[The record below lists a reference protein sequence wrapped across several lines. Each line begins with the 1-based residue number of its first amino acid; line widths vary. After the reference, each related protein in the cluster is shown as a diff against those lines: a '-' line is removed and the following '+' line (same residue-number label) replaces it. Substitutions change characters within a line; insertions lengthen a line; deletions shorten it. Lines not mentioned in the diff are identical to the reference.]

1 MKLLSRLEFLYSK
14 VSGVDVSIVW
24 SHELQKLLKEN
35 DELLTNNNLLA
46 IENEKLKDEIAT
58 LKQIQETTQFVRL
71 YA

>member
-1 MKLLSRLEFLYSK
+1 MKSLSRLEFLYSK
-14 VSGVDVSIVW
+14 VSGIDVSIVW

-35 DELLTNNNLLA
+35 DELLTSNNLLA